1 MPDIFLELARNH
13 RRTPPLLST
22 FSRKEAP
29 RRTTSL
35 SEETIQKKQS
45 HRVAIN
51 LATSQAGKSSL
62 PFLYDSL
69 ASSFQVRKSFFNDL
83 DIDGNVTV
91 VDLLYQQ
98 FYTGRRKEP
107 TREEREFMR
116 RLFRSET
123 YVKKEYR

>member
-1 MPDIFLELARNH
+1 M
-13 RRTPPLLST
+13 
-22 FSRKEAP
+22 
-29 RRTTSL
+29 
-35 SEETIQKKQS
+35 
-45 HRVAIN
+45 
-51 LATSQAGKSSL
+51 ATSQAGKSSL

>member
-1 MPDIFLELARNH
+1 M
-13 RRTPPLLST
+13 
-22 FSRKEAP
+22 
-29 RRTTSL
+29 
-35 SEETIQKKQS
+35 
-45 HRVAIN
+45 
-51 LATSQAGKSSL
+51 
-62 PFLYDSL
+62 
-69 ASSFQVRKSFFNDL
+69 
-83 DIDGNVTV
+83 TV